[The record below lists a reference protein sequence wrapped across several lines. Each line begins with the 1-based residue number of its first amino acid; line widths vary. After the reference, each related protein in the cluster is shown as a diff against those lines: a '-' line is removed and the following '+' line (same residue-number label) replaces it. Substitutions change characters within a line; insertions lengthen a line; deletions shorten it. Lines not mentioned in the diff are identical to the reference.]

1 MDALLCRIVI
11 VIIFGRR
18 CVDSVARGCQVAGGV
33 VDVVVKHGARDR
45 MQDDASAD
53 GGCDADVG
61 FHGNDIGNA
70 ASFHFQP

>member
-1 MDALLCRIVI
+1 MQLCRIVSDYLLSA
-11 VIIFGRR
+11 VL
-18 CVDSVARGCQVAGGV
+18 DSVARGCQVADVV

-61 FHGNDIGNA
+61 LHGDDIGNA
-70 ASFHFQP
+70 ASFHFQR